1 MKKAEIINR
10 LTEHGL
16 TVAVED
22 DGVVIEY
29 MFMTDTLLSELL
41 RLVDLNEKIESS

>member
-10 LTEHGL
+10 LIDHGL
-16 TVAVED
+16 TVGVED

-29 MFMTDTLLSELL
+29 MCMTDTLLDELL